1 MKFDNLAKI
10 AAGVA
15 GAAATGYGVKKA
27 VDYFQNRGEEESNPE
42 TNEEAE
48 VELDQ
53 DDIAFAIM
61 KPESVQSFLNN
72 SFGAEGRYVPT
83 RPSKLFEYKD
93 QDYMV
98 IWAYDNQKEK
108 NQLLAFQCT
117 QEGRIM
123 IASVGYT
130 SDTTDYNIN
139 LDGTNLAVEFSG
151 SGEQITSGQGQ
162 TGGTDEVDL
171 VPVE

>member
-1 MKFDNLAKI
+1 
-10 AAGVA
+10 
-15 GAAATGYGVKKA
+15 
-27 VDYFQNRGEEESNPE
+27 
-42 TNEEAE
+42 
-48 VELDQ
+48 
-53 DDIAFAIM
+53 
-61 KPESVQSFLNN
+61 
-72 SFGAEGRYVPT
+72 
-83 RPSKLFEYKD
+83 
-93 QDYMV
+93 
-98 IWAYDNQKEK
+98 
-108 NQLLAFQCT
+108 
-117 QEGRIM
+117 M